1 MRRLLAAY
9 RELFE
14 GGGEF
19 AGRVE
24 RVEADYADLPEIVE
38 ILTFIREGG
47 KRPLCL
53 PNAE

>member
-9 RELFE
+9 RDLFE
-14 GGGEF
+14 GEGEF
-19 AGRVE
+19 ASRTE
-24 RVEADYADLPEIVE
+24 RVTERYSDLPEIVE
-38 ILTFIREGG
+38 ILAFIREGG